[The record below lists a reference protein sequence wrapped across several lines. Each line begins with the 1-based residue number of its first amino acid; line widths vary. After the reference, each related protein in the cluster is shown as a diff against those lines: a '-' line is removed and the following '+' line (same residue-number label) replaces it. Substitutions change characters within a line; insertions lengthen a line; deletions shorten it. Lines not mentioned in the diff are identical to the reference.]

1 MQCSF
6 RSLCISPLHRKFP
19 LPLPYS
25 TLVVFTTCL
34 GLGFDDGLKKSPT
47 DPLRPII
54 PDDTCILCITTDCW
68 PRANWCLFLRYLHYF
83 FFKSRSSWSM
93 SLLPPCGIASSGFHP
108 IIVVSNPLWYYSHM
122 QFIVVKKKK
131 IVFKNLCVYLVIIL
145 YK

>member
-54 PDDTCILCITTDCW
+54 PDDTCILCITTTVDLELIDAYSLDTFITSSS
-68 PRANWCLFLRYLHYF
+68 RAEVHD
-83 FFKSRSSWSM
+83 
-93 SLLPPCGIASSGFHP
+93 P
-108 IIVVSNPLWYYSHM
+108 
-122 QFIVVKKKK
+122 
-131 IVFKNLCVYLVIIL
+131 
-145 YK
+145 